1 MTTQGS
7 THSEAFSGRARGNAR
22 RATFQGDG
30 AKVPKMKM
38 PGATPERDFT
48 TNLASESLPTSPLT
62 LRPTPPFVLAT
73 LFGNTCSWP
82 QASGYYWQQSR
93 RPLTCLAFVAPLLL
107 LYEGGVLF
115 LGAQAVRN
123 GADVWLRQLLD
134 LLGFGQYF
142 LLPVLTVGILLGWH
156 HAARQP
162 WRIVPGVL
170 YAMFAECLLLA
181 LALLVIA
188 RLQGAFLSMF
198 LPAQSDWPV
207 AASIISDTLGTAGRL
222 VSFFGAGIYEEV
234 LFRLMLLPLA
244 AWVLRWA
251 GCNSRQALVGAVV
264 LTSLLFSAAHYIGPH
279 GQPLDAST
287 FLFRFVAGAFF
298 AALFVYRGFGIAAG
312 SHAFYD
318 ILVGLCLAA

>member
-1 MTTQGS
+1 
-7 THSEAFSGRARGNAR
+7 
-22 RATFQGDG
+22 
-30 AKVPKMKM
+30 
-38 PGATPERDFT
+38 
-48 TNLASESLPTSPLT
+48 
-62 LRPTPPFVLAT
+62 VLAT

-134 LLGFGQYF
+134 LMGFGQYF

-162 WRIVPGVL
+162 WQIVPGVL

-181 LALLVIA
+181 LALLIVA

-207 AASIISDTLGTAGRL
+207 AASIVSDTLGTAGRL

-234 LFRLMLLPLA
+234 LFRLMLLPLV